1 MQINKISRKNGD
13 TDKTKIPDVIGLEDT
28 TIRNK
33 KIDEIESKIQDV
45 SALVTATVLDTK
57 TAMVEI
63 KIPDVSGLVKKTD
76 YKLKYQTL
84 RQYILLLLIIINV

>member
-13 TDKTKIPDVIGLEDT
+13 IDKTKIPDVIGLEDT

-45 SALVTATVLDTK
+45 SALVTATVLNTK
-57 TAMVEI
+57 TGTVEN
-63 KIPDVSGLVKKTD
+63 KIPDVSGLVKK
-76 YKLKYQTL
+76 LKYQTL
-84 RQYILLLLIIINV
+84 RQYMLLLLIIINV

>member
-13 TDKTKIPDVIGLEDT
+13 IDKTKIPDVIGLEDT

-45 SALVTATVLDTK
+45 SDCYC
-57 TAMVEI
+57 
-63 KIPDVSGLVKKTD
+63 S
-76 YKLKYQTL
+76 
-84 RQYILLLLIIINV
+84 